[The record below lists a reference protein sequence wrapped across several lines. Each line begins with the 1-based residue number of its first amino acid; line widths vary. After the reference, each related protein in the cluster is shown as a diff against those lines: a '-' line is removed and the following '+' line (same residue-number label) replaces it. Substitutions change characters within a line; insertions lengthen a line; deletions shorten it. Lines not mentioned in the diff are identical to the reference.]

1 MQDDDDLDP
10 LMERIGDARYV
21 LIGEASHGSHEYY
34 AWRAAL
40 TRRLIQERDFSFIG
54 VEGDW
59 PDCYA
64 VNRSVTH
71 APGAPTDP
79 EEVLYGFDRWPT
91 WMWANR
97 EVLEFTRW
105 LRAFNEPRSGQERVG
120 FYGLDAYS
128 LWESLN
134 ETLGYLKKYHPHRV
148 DTALEAFRCFDPYI
162 QDPQSYALST
172 RLVPAGCEAEV
183 VKLLSRVRASSAIND
198 VPPRDERFNA
208 EQNAMTAAGAE
219 AYYRAMVSGD
229 EESWNVRDRHMVTTL
244 ERLVAHCGDTA
255 KAIVWEHN
263 TQVGD
268 ARWTDMAGAGMVN
281 VGQLTRERHSAEGV
295 VLVGFGSY
303 SGTVIASD
311 QWGGST
317 QAMDLPPAR
326 HGSTEELMHTALQA
340 TPSALFVLTAN
351 HLHGPTVPGTTAP
364 SAWCTTPAPN
374 GGATMCPQC
383 WAGAMT
389 LSSGSTKRPHWSHST
404 ACTLT

>member
-1 MQDDDDLDP
+1 
-10 LMERIGDARYV
+10 
-21 LIGEASHGSHEYY
+21 
-34 AWRAAL
+34 
-40 TRRLIQERDFSFIG
+40 
-54 VEGDW
+54 
-59 PDCYA
+59 
-64 VNRSVTH
+64 
-71 APGAPTDP
+71 
-79 EEVLYGFDRWPT
+79 
-91 WMWANR
+91 
-97 EVLEFTRW
+97 
-105 LRAFNEPRSGQERVG
+105 
-120 FYGLDAYS
+120 
-128 LWESLN
+128 
-134 ETLGYLKKYHPHRV
+134 
-148 DTALEAFRCFDPYI
+148 
-162 QDPQSYALST
+162 
-172 RLVPAGCEAEV
+172 
-183 VKLLSRVRASSAIND
+183 
-198 VPPRDERFNA
+198 
-208 EQNAMTAAGAE
+208 
-219 AYYRAMVSGD
+219 
-229 EESWNVRDRHMVTTL
+229 VRDRHMVTTL

-281 VGQLTRERHSAEGV
+281 LGQLMRERHSAEGV

-303 SGTVIASD
+303 RGTVIASD